1 MRTTDQSELVPLTE
15 RLTGIQAVR
24 TVSAAAVVLTVLTMG
39 ERLGDPWIG
48 LVPLVVGHLA
58 ATWVLELVRRRSG
71 RRALA
76 TVSWLLLADGI
87 VLAVAVTTTGG
98 PTSPLVGLV
107 YLHLVAVTLLTS
119 YRTALRVAAWHA
131 LLLVGAHV
139 APSAPAEGDAVPIA
153 VLVAVSYL
161 VLAGATAALAAVNE
175 GALRRGRQDLA
186 ALVELSTELE
196 ASLAPDD
203 LATTAVGHLRH
214 RLGRPAAAV
223 IVRDHRR
230 WSGVVDGGRG
240 PVGLESEAAV
250 DAVVIRAASERAPV
264 LVRELS
270 PDDDPFLHRLL
281 PGALNV
287 VVAPLIADGQHLG
300 SAVVVCGPSARTG
313 LSQASLASLSQTA
326 SMVALTLRNSRLVAE
341 LEALAGRDPLTGLAN
356 RRAFDD
362 ALEAEVARARRA
374 GTPLSLVMMDLDRF
388 KEVNDVHGHQV
399 GDEVLR
405 QLGVA
410 LATAARTGD
419 VVARYGGEEFVILCP
434 GCDSD
439 QSLAV
444 ADRLRRAA
452 EQVTA
457 LPVTASAGVATMPPH
472 ATDGSALVAAAD
484 LALYQAKD
492 AGRDRAVRLAVG
504 SLTVTPAVHNG

>member
-1 MRTTDQSELVPLTE
+1 MPLAE

-24 TVSAAAVVLTVLTMG
+24 TVSAAALVLAVLTMG
-39 ERLGDPWIG
+39 ERLGDAWVG
-48 LVPLVVGHLA
+48 LVPLAVGHLV

-71 RRALA
+71 RRGLA

-107 YLHLVAVTLLTS
+107 YLHIVAVTLLTS
-119 YRTALRVAAWHA
+119 YRTSLRVAAWHA

-139 APSAPAEGDAVPIA
+139 APSAPPEGEVAAA

-161 VLAGATAALAAVNE
+161 VLAAATAALAAVNE
-175 GALRRGRQDLA
+175 RALRRGRRDLA

-196 ASLAPDD
+196 GSLAPDA

-214 RLGRPAAAV
+214 RLGQPAAAV

-230 WSGVVDGGRG
+230 WSGVVDDGRG

-250 DAVVIRAASERAPV
+250 DAVVIRAATERAPV

-287 VVAPLIADGQHLG
+287 VVTPLIADGQHLG
-300 SAVVVCGPSARTG
+300 AAVVVCGPSVRTG
-313 LSQASLASLSQTA
+313 LSQASLATLSQTA
-326 SMVALTLRNSRLVAE
+326 SIVALTLRNARLVAE

-374 GTPLSLVMMDLDRF
+374 GTPLSLVMLDLDRF

-410 LATAARTGD
+410 LATTARTGD

-434 GCDSD
+434 GCGPD

-452 EQVTA
+452 EKVTA
-457 LPVTASAGVATMPPH
+457 LTVTASAGVATMPAN
-472 ATDGSALVAAAD
+472 ATDGGALVAAAD

-504 SLTVTPAVHNG
+504 NLTVTPAVHNG